1 MSLSLTLSRP
11 LWAYLRWT
19 ERSTDQCQWK
29 IVNLDENY
37 EFAFDLCEQTLIFH
51 VTIDLQGRMFCVRS
65 TGATTTP
72 PGGQNNEAGNQGGS
86 NTAIPPSNDPSNT
99 VIITLVNS
107 LVAH

>member
-1 MSLSLTLSRP
+1 MRKGGGVAKISIV
-11 LWAYLRWT
+11 
-19 ERSTDQCQWK
+19 TDF
-29 IVNLDENY
+29 IIDTIYVNENF
-37 EFAFDLCEQTLIFH
+37 EFAFVPCEQNLILH
-51 VTIDLQGRMFCVRS
+51 VTIDLQGRIFCVRS

-86 NTAIPPSNDPSNT
+86 NTTNPPSNEPSNT

>member
-1 MSLSLTLSRP
+1 M
-11 LWAYLRWT
+11 
-19 ERSTDQCQWK
+19 
-29 IVNLDENY
+29 NENY
-37 EFAFDLCEQTLIFH
+37 EFAFALCEQTLICH
-51 VTIDLQGRMFCVRS
+51 VTIDLQGRIFCVRS

-86 NTAIPPSNDPSNT
+86 NTPSNDPSNT